1 LGPLPQTN
9 LQAELDY
16 EGYLPKPLDRRSSPH
31 LGEVQEALKV
41 WVREQGLA
49 RKSPTGGYY

>member
-1 LGPLPQTN
+1 MGPLPQTN

-16 EGYLPKPLDRRSSPH
+16 EGYLPKPLGRRSSPY
-31 LGEVQEALKV
+31 LGEVREALKV
-41 WVREQGLA
+41 WVRDQGLA